1 MSALRIRPAV
11 YADAAPVAV
20 LVTQLGYPSDAAQM
34 LARMRRVQDDPGIR
48 MLVAENDAGIIG
60 MIGLMVFPAFHR
72 DGLHGYIGTALA
84 VEEAVRGSGAGAA
97 LLEAAEAWFIGRGVT
112 KATLTTAAHRERA
125 HRFYEKHGY
134 EFNGRR
140 YVKDLT

>member
-1 MSALRIRPAV
+1 MSAPRVRPAAD
-11 YADAAPVAV
+11 ADAAPVAV
-20 LVTQLGYPSDAAQM
+20 LVTQLGYPSDAAQV
-34 LARMRRVQDDPGIR
+34 LARMRRVQDDPDIR
-48 MLVAENDAGIIG
+48 MLVAEDDAGIIG

-72 DGLHGYIGTALA
+72 DGLHGYITALA
-84 VEEAVRGSGAGAA
+84 VEEAVRGGGAGAA
-97 LLEAAEAWFIGRGVT
+97 LLAAAEAWFAGRGVT